1 MRICELTERR
11 VGILGMGV
19 EGQAALLA
27 LRRAGYTSCIPVLV
41 DKPVPVAAAWGE
53 VRQYQGA
60 EAEAVLAQLHVLI
73 RSPGFAPR
81 HPLRQQ
87 ADQRGV
93 AQTTPTNLYLA
104 EARQAGLPVVGIT
117 GSKGKST
124 TSTLLYESLRAA
136 GLPVSLL
143 GNIGVAAL
151 AHWPEVLAGRQIT
164 VLEMSSYQCDD
175 LVLGPSVA
183 VVLNLF
189 PEHMDWHGSV
199 EAYYLAKMRIGTT
212 QLAGDHLRIDRRAL
226 PWMQGLRPVA
236 AEEVILD
243 QGGYHIA
250 EECFWRG
257 DTRLFPCS
265 ALRLP
270 GRHNWENGC
279 AVLAA
284 AALFG
289 VEAEVVQAVMG
300 RFTGL
305 PYRMTDLGMRGGIRW
320 INDAISTA
328 PEATMAALQAFL
340 PQVATLIVGGKD
352 RGYEYTPLVERLAE
366 SAVRTVILLPD
377 SGSRVAALLRARPGL
392 SCRVVEVAD
401 LPEAVA
407 QARAL
412 TPAGWSCLFSPG
424 APSYNQFANFSERGQ
439 AFLAAVGEEDG
450 RAV

>member
-1 MRICELTERR
+1 MRICDLTEQR
-11 VGILGMGV
+11 VGILGLGV

-27 LRRAGYTSCIPVLV
+27 LRRAGHASCVAVLV
-41 DKPVPVAAAWGE
+41 EKPVPVAAEWGE
-53 VRQYQGA
+53 VRQYTGG
-60 EAEAVLAQLHVLI
+60 EAEAVLAQVQVLI
-73 RSPGFAPR
+73 RSPGFAPH
-81 HPLRQQ
+81 HPLRQR
-87 ADQRGV
+87 ADHLGV

-136 GLPVSLL
+136 GLPVALL

-199 EAYYLAKMRIGTT
+199 EAYYLAKMRIGAT
-212 QLAGDHLRIDRRAL
+212 QLAGDALRIDQRAV
-226 PWMQGLRPVA
+226 PWMQRLRPVA
-236 AEEVILD
+236 AEAVILE

-250 EECFWRG
+250 DGSFWRG
-257 DTRLFPCS
+257 DRRLFPCS
-265 ALRLP
+265 SMRLP

-284 AALFG
+284 AELFG
-289 VEAEVVQAVMG
+289 VGAEVVQAVMG
-300 RFTGL
+300 HFNGL
-305 PYRMTDLGMRGGIRW
+305 PYRMSDLGLRGGIRW

-328 PEATMAALQAFL
+328 PEATVAALQAFL

-352 RGYEYTPLVERLAE
+352 RGYDYTPLVERLAE

-377 SGSRVAALLRARPGL
+377 SGSRVAALLRARSGL
-392 SCRVVEVAD
+392 ACRVVEVAD
-401 LPEAVA
+401 LVEAVA
-407 QARAL
+407 QAKAL
-412 TPAGWSCLFSPG
+412 TPVGWSCLFSPG
-424 APSYNQFANFSERGQ
+424 APSYNQFANFSARGQ
-439 AFLAAVGEEDG
+439 AFQAAVGEEDACG
-450 RAV
+450 A